1 MRKSIVVFTSIILIF
16 VSSSC
21 KKEVTLS
28 FTGDIMLDLGSSDKD
43 VLKYVSASDGSSV
56 SVSGIDYDL
65 VGEQIATFTTG
76 EVSETK
82 SVKIKADKLAGLYEI
97 SVIQL
102 CEDEEIEL
110 TFGEGW
116 LITLS
121 KGSQYN
127 QIHIPDSINTGL
139 RIFKSPGKLVVNFN
153 GKDSAYIPGYT
164 GEFLFTFE
172 SNADYSF
179 SNITYKKIANNQ
191 YAITGFILKES
202 PDSGYEYYYRI
213 ELDKKSD

>member
-1 MRKSIVVFTSIILIF
+1 MRKSIVVLTSIILIIT
-16 VSSSC
+16 SSAC
-21 KKEVTLS
+21 KKEVKLS
-28 FTGDIMLDLGSSDKD
+28 FSGDIMLDLGSSDQD

-82 SVKIKADKLAGLYEI
+82 SVKIKSDKLAGLYEI

-102 CEDEEIEL
+102 WEDEEIEL

-116 LITLS
+116 LITLT
-121 KGSQYN
+121 KGSKYN
-127 QIHIPDSINTGL
+127 QIHIPDSIDNGK
-139 RIFKSPGKLVVNFN
+139 RIFINPGKLVVNFN

-164 GEFLFTFE
+164 GAFRFTYDKD
-172 SNADYSF
+172 ADYSF
-179 SNITYKKIANNQ
+179 SNITYGRIANNQ
-191 YAITGFILKES
+191 YAITEFTLIESASGF
-202 PDSGYEYYYRI
+202 DHYFRV
-213 ELDKKSD
+213 ELDKKDN